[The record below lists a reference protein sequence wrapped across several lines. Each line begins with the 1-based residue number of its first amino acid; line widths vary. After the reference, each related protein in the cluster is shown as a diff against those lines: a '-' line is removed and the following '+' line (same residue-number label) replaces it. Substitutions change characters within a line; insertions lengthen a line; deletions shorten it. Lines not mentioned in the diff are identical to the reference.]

1 MKLFP
6 SHGQKKECTLE
17 TANVTGTLDS
27 DVGLLVCKRTEVRF
41 PQVRFSSYLLG
52 RSHGYLKAC
61 IFVAGIKL
69 EIWWATFQEIKATN
83 KVAFI
88 PFSTLRETTNG
99 WALLWLAGRAAN
111 NRDSS
116 PHKSS
121 TFSGYFTN
129 LSVGHYLTRRKSRAG
144 EHGRREHLRVKVL
157 PLLALV
163 GNLPFV

>member
-6 SHGQKKECTLE
+6 SHGEKKECTLE
-17 TANVTGTLDS
+17 TANVTGRLDS

-83 KVAFI
+83 KVASFH
-88 PFSTLRETTNG
+88 SARCGKRLM
-99 WALLWLAGRAAN
+99 
-111 NRDSS
+111 
-116 PHKSS
+116 
-121 TFSGYFTN
+121 
-129 LSVGHYLTRRKSRAG
+129 G
-144 EHGRREHLRVKVL
+144 EHYCDWQGEL
-157 PLLALV
+157 PITGIRAHIKAALSQV
-163 GNLPFV
+163 ISLICQ